1 MIKKRLLALLLC
13 LALLLPA
20 LGLADSKTDMTD
32 NWYEIFVRSFY
43 DSDGDRVGDLNG
55 VTAKLDYLK
64 ELGIGGIWLM
74 PVHPSPSYHG
84 YDVTDYYDI
93 NPEYGTLA
101 DFQNLLK
108 EAHARGIRVILDM
121 VFNHTS
127 NQHPWFQS
135 ARNEAGSPYRNW
147 YNWSDEPKS
156 GYNRGGDA
164 YYESRFVASMPD
176 LNLDNPQVLAEIE
189 NIMRYW
195 LEMGVDGFRLD
206 AVTSFYTNNAT
217 KNKQFLGWLSETAK
231 AIRPDC
237 YMVGECWDSLYT
249 IEDYYK
255 SGLDSFFLFP
265 MSLQGGY
272 PAKILTEAE
281 KKGVSLGNVVTLMDQ
296 HLGNYLQAPFLCNH
310 DTDRIATA
318 LGGVNGATNV
328 KMAFGLLCLMHG
340 SVFVYYGDEIGMTG
354 SGNDPNK
361 RIGFF
366 WDSKMNITRVPQGA
380 TVADYPFGSLQ
391 TQQENPLS
399 VYNYYKAA
407 LNLRRDNPAIA
418 RGENTVYAMDDPQL
432 CVMER
437 TLGEDS
443 VLIVVNFNIDD
454 VDVTLPATAKAYT
467 QLAGEVEIWGKAALN
482 GSVLTLPAYGIAVL
496 K

>member
-1 MIKKRLLALLLC
+1 MKKRLMALLLC
-13 LALLLPA
+13 LMLLPIHTA
-20 LGLADSKTDMTD
+20 LADSKTEMTD

-55 VTAKLDYLK
+55 VTAKLDYLQD
-64 ELGIGGIWLM
+64 LGIGGIWLM

-84 YDVTDYYDI
+84 YDVSDYYDI

-101 DFQNLLK
+101 DFQNLLT

-135 ARNEAGSPYRNW
+135 ARNDENSPYRSW
-147 YNWSDEPKS
+147 YNWSADQKA
-156 GYNRGGDA
+156 GYNKGGTQ

-176 LNLDNPQVLAEIE
+176 LNLDNPEVRQEIE

-217 KNKQFLGWLSETAK
+217 KNKEFLGWLSQTAK

-249 IEDYYK
+249 IADYYQ

-281 KKGVSLGNVVTLMDQ
+281 KKGMSLGNVVTLMDEY
-296 HLGNYLQAPFLCNH
+296 LGDYLQVPFLCNH

-318 LGGVNGATNV
+318 LGGTAGATNV

-340 SVFVYYGDEIGMTG
+340 SVFVYYGDEIGMVG
-354 SGNDPNK
+354 SGADPNK

-366 WDSKMNITRVPQGA
+366 WDTRMNITRVPEGA
-380 TVADYPFGSLQ
+380 NAADYPFGSLES
-391 TQQENPLS
+391 QQENPLS

-418 RGENTVYAMDDPQL
+418 RGENTVYAMEDPQI

-437 TLGEDS
+437 TYNGDS

-454 VDVTLPATAKAYT
+454 VGIPLPATAKTYT
-467 QLAGEVEIWGKAALN
+467 ELAGEVEIWGSASLD